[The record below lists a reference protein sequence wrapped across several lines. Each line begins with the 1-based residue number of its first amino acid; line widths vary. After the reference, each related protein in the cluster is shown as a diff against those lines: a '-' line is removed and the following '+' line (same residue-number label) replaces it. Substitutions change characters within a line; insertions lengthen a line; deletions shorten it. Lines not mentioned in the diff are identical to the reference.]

1 MLFNES
7 TQTPLIIATPGYGRK
22 GDTCPHPVELVDL
35 FPTLAGVC
43 ELQPPSNL
51 DGVNPQALLKSPRG
65 SAPRGGAISFVKRN
79 VKGRSGRGF
88 SGRPMRLEKD
98 AGPARRVLGRSIRTE
113 RWCYV
118 EWDGGE
124 LGVELYDQKN
134 DPSELNNL
142 ADNPESAD
150 VRTKLK
156 NLLREL
162 DPTAAKRDE

>member
-1 MLFNES
+1 
-7 TQTPLIIATPGYGRK
+7 
-22 GDTCPHPVELVDL
+22 
-35 FPTLAGVC
+35 
-43 ELQPPSNL
+43 
-51 DGVNPQALLKSPRG
+51 
-65 SAPRGGAISFVKRN
+65 
-79 VKGRSGRGF
+79 
-88 SGRPMRLEKD
+88 MRLEKD